1 MKSTSIARDPDRYG
15 VGKDS
20 ILVSHMKDMIHR
32 ILIYDLSGK
41 TTGEVPIRNDETVRL
56 VAGSRDS
63 DELLLETESF
73 TEPIG
78 SAEGRCRARPPSPPN
93 RACIILYACLQ
104 AFRRTNL

>member
-1 MKSTSIARDPDRYG
+1 MEWTSIVRDPDRYG
-15 VGKDS
+15 AGKDS
-20 ILVSHMKDMIHR
+20 ILVSYMKDMIHR
-32 ILIYDLSGK
+32 ILICDLSGE

-78 SAEGRCRARPPSPPN
+78 SAEGR
-93 RACIILYACLQ
+93 
-104 AFRRTNL
+104 